1 MKVFL
6 LAISLVTILTGCA
19 PANITSHV
27 RPSAEPGFE
36 KITRCVDF
44 KTGDEEKVDKILQSY
59 DGMRMVYVS
68 EYTTSNKATTSMVMC
83 FEKPADQG

>member
-1 MKVFL
+1 LIKVL
-6 LAISLVTILTGCA
+6 IAISLAIIITGCA

-44 KTGDEEKVDKILQSY
+44 KTGNEEKISKILQEY

-68 EYTTSNKATTSMVMC
+68 EYTTGNKATTSMVMC
-83 FEKPADQG
+83 FEKPTDNE